1 MTEDES
7 LAIEATFTAR
17 CNARDYPQA
26 LTQRQV
32 RICQL
37 LAFQVALK
45 PAPPE
50 ASGPGVDRT
59 PLSKFVIS
67 IGT

>member
-1 MTEDES
+1 MTAGAS
-7 LAIEATFTAR
+7 LATEAASTAR

-26 LTQRQV
+26 LTERQV